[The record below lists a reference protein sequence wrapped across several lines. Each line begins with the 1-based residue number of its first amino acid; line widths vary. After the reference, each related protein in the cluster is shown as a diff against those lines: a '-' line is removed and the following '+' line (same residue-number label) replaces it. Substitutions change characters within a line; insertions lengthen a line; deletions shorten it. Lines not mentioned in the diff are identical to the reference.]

1 MTIRDIQ
8 RFSDIRYQARA
19 YLCYLF
25 TRNIKNGMP
34 KPELEHILLQLDK
47 IANEVENF
55 QALYIL
61 DSKGE
66 QAADNI
72 SPQPQFISGKGV
84 NRSSKSYFY
93 RAVKE
98 KRCVLTDPYPSAL
111 TNDLCVTAGFPLY
124 DDKKRL
130 CYVICID
137 ISLEDILKIIKINRL
152 DGVFGLFSKI
162 IYTFFAAA
170 LLLVSTVVFFHGI
183 EFFWLGGFNLAAI
196 NMEEMFKATI
206 LLTLSLAIF
215 DLVKT
220 IFEEEVLGRSKKQE
234 SGGIHKTMVR
244 FLGSIVIALAIES
257 LMLVFKFAAQGETAS
272 IIYAVYLLAGVTF
285 LLIGLSIY
293 LRLVNKKRAKDDCS
307 D

>member
-34 KPELEHILLQLDK
+34 KPELEHILLQLNK
-47 IANEVENF
+47 IAHEVESF

-61 DSKGE
+61 DPKGE
-66 QAADNI
+66 QITDNI
-72 SPQPQFISGKGV
+72 SPEQQFAIGKGV
-84 NRSSKSYFY
+84 NRGSKSYFY

-98 KRCVLTDPYPSAL
+98 KRCVLTDPYPSVL

-152 DGVFGLFSKI
+152 DGVFGIFSKI
-162 IYTFFAAA
+162 IYTFFAIA
-170 LLLVSTVVFFHGI
+170 LLLVSAVVFFHGI
-183 EFFWLGGFNLAAI
+183 EMFSLNGFNLVAI
-196 NMEEMFKATI
+196 NMDEMFKATI
-206 LLTLSLAIF
+206 LLTLALAIF

-220 IFEEEVLGRSKKQE
+220 IFEEEVLGHSKKPE
-234 SGGIHKTMVR
+234 NGSIHKTMVR

-257 LMLVFKFAAQGETAS
+257 LMLVFKFAAQGETAN
-272 IIYAVYLLAGVTF
+272 IVYAVYLLGGVTF

-293 LRLVNKKRAKDDCS
+293 LRLVNKKGVKNDCS

>member
-8 RFSDIRYQARA
+8 KFSDIRYQARA

-25 TRNIKNGMP
+25 TRNIKNNMP

-47 IANEVENF
+47 IAHEVESF

-61 DSKGE
+61 DPKGE
-66 QAADNI
+66 QIADNI
-72 SPQPQFISGKGV
+72 SPEPQFAIGKGI

-130 CYVICID
+130 CYVVCID

-152 DGVFGLFSKI
+152 DGVFGVFSKV
-162 IYTFFAAA
+162 IYTFFAIA
-170 LLLVSTVVFFHGI
+170 LLLVSAVVFFHGI
-183 EFFWLGGFNLAAI
+183 EMFSLSGFNLAAI
-196 NMEEMFKATI
+196 NMEAMFRATI

-220 IFEEEVLGRSKKQE
+220 IFEEEVLGRSKKPE
-234 SGGIHKTMVR
+234 NGSIHKTMVR

-257 LMLVFKFAAQGETAS
+257 LMLVFKFAAQGESAN

-293 LRLVNKKRAKDDCS
+293 LYLVNKKKAKDDCS

>member
-47 IANEVENF
+47 IAHEVDSF

-61 DSKGE
+61 NEKGE
-66 QAADNI
+66 QIVDNI
-72 SPQPQFISGKGV
+72 SPEPQFAVGKGI

-98 KRCVLTDPYPSAL
+98 KRCVLTDPYPSVL
-111 TNDLCVTAGFPLY
+111 TNDLCVTASFPLY
-124 DDKKRL
+124 DDKRRL

-137 ISLEDILKIIKINRL
+137 ISLEDILKIIKINKL
-152 DGVFGLFSKI
+152 DGIFGLFSKV

-170 LLLVSTVVFFHGI
+170 LGLVSAVVFFHGI
-183 EFFWLGGFNLAAI
+183 EIFSNLAAI

-220 IFEEEVLGRSKKQE
+220 IFEEEVLGHSKKVE
-234 SGGIHKTMVR
+234 NGSIHKTMVR

-257 LMLVFKFAAQGETAS
+257 LMLVFKFAAQDETAN
-272 IIYAVYLLAGVTF
+272 IIYAVYLLGGVTF

-293 LRLVNKKRAKDDCS
+293 LYLVNRKKVRDDCS

>member
-34 KPELEHILLQLDK
+34 KPELEQILLQLDK
-47 IANEVENF
+47 IAHEVESF

-61 DSKGE
+61 DAKGE
-66 QAADNI
+66 QLSDNI
-72 SPQPQFISGKGV
+72 CADPKFAIGKGT
-84 NRSSKSYFY
+84 NRSNKSYFY

-98 KRCVLTDPYPSAL
+98 GRCVLTDPYPSAL

-124 DDKKRL
+124 DDKKKL
-130 CYVICID
+130 CYVVCID

-152 DGVFGLFSKI
+152 DGVFGVFSKVV
-162 IYTFFAAA
+162 YTFFAIA
-170 LLLVSTVVFFHGI
+170 LLLVSSVVFFHGI
-183 EFFWLGGFNLAAI
+183 EIFSLNGFNISAI
-196 NMEEMFKATI
+196 KMEEMFKATI

-220 IFEEEVLGRSKKQE
+220 IFEEEVLGRSKKSE

-244 FLGSIVIALAIES
+244 FLGSIVIALAIEA
-257 LMLVFKFAAQGETAS
+257 LMLVFKFAAQGETEN
-272 IIYAVYLLAGVTF
+272 IIYAVYLLGGVTF

-293 LRLVNKKRAKDDCS
+293 LYLVNKKKVKNGCAD
-307 D
+307 